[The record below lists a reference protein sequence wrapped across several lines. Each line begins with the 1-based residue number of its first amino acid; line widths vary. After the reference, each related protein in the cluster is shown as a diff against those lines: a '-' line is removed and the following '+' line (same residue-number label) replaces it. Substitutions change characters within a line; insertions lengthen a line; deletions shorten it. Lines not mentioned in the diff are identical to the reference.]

1 MIFIL
6 CSVGPGSPGWH
17 RTGSRLCFSLF
28 LCHNH
33 HDLQGGWNC
42 LHDLVP
48 FLGFWSPRVWET
60 RMWWQD
66 RSSKTVSL
74 KNGTSTGVC
83 EQESVKGQQEE
94 EPRALTSK
102 SLWGLDTEWDNVFLS
117 GGNEAPVSPGSC
129 VTQDH
134 RRSNAEGSSGLTLG
148 IFCQKTWWA
157 YHVYALAAA
166 HVWLA
171 ITLLSPVLLSNCP
184 MS

>member
-42 LHDLVP
+42 LHNLVP

-66 RSSKTVSL
+66 GSSKTVSL
-74 KNGTSTGVC
+74 KNGTSTGVY
-83 EQESVKGQQEE
+83 EQESVKGQKEE
-94 EPRALTSK
+94 EPGALTSK

-157 YHVYALAAA
+157 YH
-166 HVWLA
+166 
-171 ITLLSPVLLSNCP
+171 TCMLLLRLTCG
-184 MS
+184 